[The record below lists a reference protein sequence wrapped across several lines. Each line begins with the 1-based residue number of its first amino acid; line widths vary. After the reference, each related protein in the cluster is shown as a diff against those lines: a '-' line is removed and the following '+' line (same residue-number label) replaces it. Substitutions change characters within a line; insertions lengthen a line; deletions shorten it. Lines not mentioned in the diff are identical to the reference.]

1 MNNLRGGIILAQSFK
16 RTSMQDIAD
25 CLGISKNAVSLA
37 LNNKSGVSDGL
48 RKKITKTAEELR
60 YPGFYNEDEPVKN
73 SIIIATADYITKED
87 QFYYDIIWAIEK
99 EVRLRGA
106 DTIITNIEPHM
117 EEQLELPKLLFK
129 SGITGVI
136 LLGIIRK
143 EYVEAVINTG
153 ASVVLVD
160 NYYDD
165 IICDAVVTA
174 NVEAAYN
181 VVKYLIEKGH
191 QKIGYI
197 GAKDIT
203 ASSYSRW
210 IGYCKK
216 MNENNLE
223 VNTDY
228 CLTEAADVSYSQEQ
242 LREFVESL
250 TEYPTAW
257 FCSNDYIAAYL
268 INVLREKSIKVPED
282 ISIVGFDDVNI
293 AHIIDPKLTTV
304 KVKRDLMSKKA
315 VELLLVEKNDNEKIK
330 IMTYAD
336 LVIRDSVKEL

>member
-1 MNNLRGGIILAQSFK
+1 MAQGFK

-37 LNNKSGVSDGL
+37 LNNKSGVSDSL
-48 RKKITKTAEELR
+48 REKIIETAKELR
-60 YPGFYNEDEPVKN
+60 YPGFYDENETSKN
-73 SIIIATADYITKED
+73 SIIIALANYITNAN

-106 DTIITNIEPHM
+106 DTIITNIEPQM
-117 EEQLELPKLLFK
+117 EENLELPKLVFK
-129 SGITGVI
+129 PGITGVI
-136 LLGIIRK
+136 LLGIISK

-153 ASVVLVD
+153 TPVVLVD

-165 IICDAVVTA
+165 IVCDAVVTA

-197 GAKDIT
+197 GAKDVT

-210 IGYCKK
+210 VGYCKK
-216 MNENNLE
+216 MNESNLE

-228 CLTEAADVSYSQEQ
+228 CLTKSEDVSYTQEEV
-242 LREFVESL
+242 REFVESL

-268 INVLREKSIKVPED
+268 INVLREKNINVPED
-282 ISIVGFDDVNI
+282 ISVVGFDDIYI
-293 AHIIDPKLTTV
+293 ADIIDPKLTTV
-304 KVKRDLMSKKA
+304 KVKRELMSKKA
-315 VELLLVEKNDNEKIK
+315 VELLLDEKAESRSNDKIK
-330 IMTYAD
+330 IMIYAD
-336 LVIRDSVKEL
+336 LVIRDSVREIKK